1 MHSTRWRGRPA
12 SGPTSLR
19 RGAGAMRL
27 LVIAAALAT
36 ALTAAPAT
44 AGPVDTPGFT
54 SAFSCSACHGRA
66 GATRA
71 DAVPILAGMPA
82 WYLKKAIDDYAAG
95 RRPSPEMEPFSKMVT
110 TLGADDVTAYFAA
123 QKREASPM
131 KLDRAAVASGRTAST
146 QCAGCHGADGRG

>member
-19 RGAGAMRL
+19 RGAGVMRL

-44 AGPVDTPGFT
+44 AGPVDTPGVT
-54 SAFSCSACHGRA
+54 SALSCSALHGRA

-71 DAVPILAGMPA
+71 DARPILAGMPA
-82 WYLKKAIDDYAAG
+82 WYLKKAVVDYAAG
-95 RRPSPEMEPFSKMVT
+95 ERAT
-110 TLGADDVTAYFAA
+110 T
-123 QKREASPM
+123 
-131 KLDRAAVASGRTAST
+131 
-146 QCAGCHGADGRG
+146 